1 MKNIL
6 LFVLTFLLILTLSG
20 CRVRLAAD
28 PDAVPDSGTVSPQDD
43 FPGNAYRS
51 DVQKTAAEEQDADSG
66 SDEIAGD
73 QGQTVENPEA
83 ARKEYDENAA
93 VEITGGTDRL
103 IHGEGEESGAFAES
117 ADTTLR
123 VTKLSNSAEQTALMT
138 VRAEEV
144 EDTGVSDDT
153 EAAESFLKY
162 YTVLLQERSN
172 SLFECKR
179 LNVYW
184 ETAADH
190 VTIYKTSAEHQMILN
205 SGAYDVSS
213 RLLEENLTVDDGW
226 VVRKDPQLIVKI
238 VPADVLGSA
247 VSSTENAEAVRE
259 ELLSRRD
266 WNGIDAV
273 RQNRVLLLSEELLT
287 EPYLQ
292 TAAMLA
298 LAKSA
303 APDLYEDVDLDR
315 ALTEL
320 VTEAAGSPPTGIFIH

>member
-6 LFVLTFLLILTLSG
+6 LFVLTFLLILTISG

-28 PDAVPDSGTVSPQDD
+28 RDAVPDSGTVSPQDG

-51 DVQKTAAEEQDADSG
+51 DAQNAAADAQDADSG
-66 SDEIAGD
+66 SDENAGD

-103 IHGEGEESGAFAES
+103 IHGEGEGSGAFADS
-117 ADTTLR
+117 ADAPLR
-123 VTKLSNSAEQTALMT
+123 VTKLGESAEQTALLT
-138 VRAEEV
+138 VRAEEA
-144 EDTGVSDDT
+144 EDTGVSDDA

-273 RQNRVLLLSEELLT
+273 RRNRVLLLSEELLT

-320 VTEAAGSPPTGIFIH
+320 VTEAAGSPPAGIFIY